1 MGFVETLEAVMPSS
15 AGFLVAGC
23 IRCVVWVSD
32 LLKPRNK
39 LSRTISA
46 NIALK
51 SQSLEFWR
59 RFDIFVT
66 QQELERAIER
76 VLARVRHR

>member
-1 MGFVETLEAVMPSS
+1 MPSS
-15 AGFLVAGC
+15 ADFLVAGC

-32 LLKPRNK
+32 LLEPRNK